1 MGISIYKIKKWARMI
16 AGKSIYHVNQGPGLL
31 FSKTELK
38 GYYNNLTEKVLRCTC
53 PSNEV
58 PSSIVDSGEKVFFSI
73 AIFQYGLGAYD
84 LYLKDGKD
92 DYLQMV
98 YTCAN
103 WAVDNQ
109 EKNGGWKTFLHKK
122 ETHPYSAMAQ
132 GEGISLLLRA
142 YEISKNESFL
152 ASAKKAMSFLL
163 TPIENGGVTKYE
175 GENVYFM
182 ECLYLPLVLNGW
194 IFSIWGLIDY
204 CKVVK
209 DEIVNDALKRTLISL
224 KNKLSD
230 FDTGYWSKYE
240 ESKMI
245 ASPFY
250 HSLHIAQ
257 LNVMFDLTGEESFKA
272 YADRWS
278 GYQNSFIKP
287 KYAFVK
293 KALQKIMERS

>member
-1 MGISIYKIKKWARMI
+1 MI

-92 DYLQMV
+92 DYLQIV

-109 EKNGGWKTFLHKK
+109 ETNGGWKTFSHKND
-122 ETHPYSAMAQ
+122 THPYSAMAQ

-142 YEISKNESFL
+142 YEISKNEFFL

-175 GENVYFM
+175 GEDVYFM

-194 IFSIWGLIDY
+194 IFSIWGLVDY

-209 DEIVNDALKRTLISL
+209 DENVSNVLDKTLASL
-224 KNKLSD
+224 KKKLES
-230 FDTGYWSKYE
+230 FDLGYWSKYE
-240 ESKMI
+240 ERKMI

-257 LNVMFDLTGEESFKA
+257 LNVMFDLTGDEIYKR
-272 YADRWS
+272 YAVRWTE
-278 GYQNSFIKP
+278 YQNSFFMP
-287 KYAFVK
+287 KFAFAR
-293 KALQKIMERS
+293 KALQKILER